1 MKNDWWWLS
10 LASTLYRC
18 NKNFISL
25 HLIRGSGIR
34 ISHHMPSGEAA
45 EKAMIYLWITAL
57 PPSTG
62 LAKAEQQNGKP
73 TTKPALCLA
82 LTYIYQTLGT
92 NQQQSPSPAS
102 SRMAARPE
110 KWLPHI
116 WRKELFGEAKL
127 QTEPSVQ
134 ASEQLKTSPGFGTA
148 ASPRWHKAHSA
159 PRVWRRVRSAPAPAS
174 CNTSFR
180 RSVMFGTVSFRILS
194 EMEVKNYT
202 YPIFGPSGHH
212 TLCIWKYSLLN
223 KLSCFRSCKQS
234 TLWYPPVHAIKAG
247 HAKSWYRH
255 LSVRRQWL
263 ESSQKIH
270 CTQRLRS
277 TPSSLADGFNP
288 GNPWKPA
295 TAFGK
300 GSINSEKH

>member
-10 LASTLYRC
+10 LASMLYRC

-73 TTKPALCLA
+73 YKASFVFSIDMHLPDTWNKPE
-82 LTYIYQTLGT
+82 
-92 NQQQSPSPAS
+92 QSPPPAS

-110 KWLPHI
+110 KWRLPHI
-116 WRKELFGEAKL
+116 WSRLFGEGKL
-127 QTEPSVQ
+127 RLVHH
-134 ASEQLKTSPGFGTA
+134 PGPQ
-148 ASPRWHKAHSA
+148 SSWKPRPDSA
-159 PRVWRRVRSAPAPAS
+159 PRHRPGGTRPTAPRGFGAACAPRPVPRPATPRSADPWCS
-174 CNTSFR
+174 GQSH
-180 RSVMFGTVSFRILS
+180 FGSWANS
-194 EMEVKNYT
+194 NG
-202 YPIFGPSGHH
+202 GPSGHH
-212 TLCIWKYSLLN
+212 TLCIWKYTLLN

-234 TLWYPPVHAIKAG
+234 TLWYPLVHAIKAG